1 MDGGTRPARATR
13 PVTAG
18 KTSSATL
25 TSPELATNTPA
36 QVAHCKPMQ
45 RCLLLP
51 GAGPARLACSATCR
65 QRQCS
70 SDTGRGQQQRRAMN
84 FLLLHQLSLSFNSSQ
99 TLDPKSNA
107 ISQAAGVPQ
116 VAGVA
121 ADANK
126 VLFFSFP
133 FMQFLAG
140 AGLSPQRPHP
150 ESCSLI
156 LYAK

>member
-1 MDGGTRPARATR
+1 
-13 PVTAG
+13 
-18 KTSSATL
+18 
-25 TSPELATNTPA
+25 
-36 QVAHCKPMQ
+36 
-45 RCLLLP
+45 
-51 GAGPARLACSATCR
+51 
-65 QRQCS
+65 
-70 SDTGRGQQQRRAMN
+70 MN

-140 AGLSPQRPHP
+140 AGLSPP
-150 ESCSLI
+150 ETTS
-156 LYAK
+156 